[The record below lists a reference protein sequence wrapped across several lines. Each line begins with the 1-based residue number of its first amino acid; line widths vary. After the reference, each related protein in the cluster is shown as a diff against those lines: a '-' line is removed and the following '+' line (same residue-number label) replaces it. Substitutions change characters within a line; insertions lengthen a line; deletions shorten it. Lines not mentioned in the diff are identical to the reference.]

1 MAWRTLI
8 AVLPALSE
16 ALAISE
22 YSNVGRRES
31 HLSRRES
38 GVNAMCWWELPSSA
52 IIRDQLYVN
61 GGVLTTGNISIDG
74 TLQGGRPND
83 NNSPTKTYVLNL
95 GTGFNTSDIPFQTI
109 DTPFTQVTNG
119 FMAAN
124 DNSFWLYGGLIY
136 ESDSILAYPDANEVE
151 VYDVYMQGPV
161 RYWNQGWQN
170 GRALS
175 NGVTRY
181 VAGGAGVNV
190 RELNQTFYFSGARG
204 EDWGEIRGPGVV
216 RPQHNA
222 NVTSQQF
229 ITADLSDQ
237 ARTSWTNTTLPST
250 VRPRVNGEI
259 VYVPAGKLGAL
270 IVLGGVTTADWQPR
284 SRGTQGSD
292 AIQTAISTGPSF
304 LSRVEVYDLSAKQWY
319 IQNTTGEMPPTG
331 LAEFCATVATS
342 QDGNS
347 HQIYVYGGYP
357 GNGVTT
363 PLPVYD
369 SVYVLSI
376 PAFHWIKISTGS
388 TLLGRRGHKCVKPLP
403 DQMFIIGGHPPGDSQ
418 CIDIIRIFNL
428 NTLEFSTEYKPAT
441 YEDYKVPS
449 AIRNVI
455 GGDETGGAT
464 RTASRW
470 AAPTLEKMFVSERP
484 PTKATTWY
492 PYSAAPAT
500 GTPSISII
508 QTKSETPKFVYPV
521 VAVCVVLV
529 LAIIGGLI
537 AWFCIRRRRQ
547 QRAAKAAGNEQF
559 QNSEK
564 DSKLAGAYQ
573 QYPADPPHGYNSY
586 GSVSTVAPA
595 YSQHAHDG
603 TPQIFFE
610 LPAEPRGPAEL
621 DSGAEYTKLG
631 VIAENHNQND
641 VLSIVPTP
649 ATEHSDPLG
658 TRQTRRSVFSEESTA
673 PVDTDGVSPLTPDP
687 EIAGNSGD
695 PTGSG
700 AAQFSWWRRQSMR
713 GSAVARK
720 ISDISFRSLSRS
732 STGLSRSE
740 SLMSP
745 AAAPV
750 PAGNGSSVAPATNV
764 SITPP
769 SRGSQNEPSK
779 GSQHEPSNKST
790 ESMPIPPP
798 TNTN

>member
-8 AVLPALSE
+8 AVLPALSQ
-16 ALAISE
+16 ALAID
-22 YSNVGRRES
+22 YSDAERRDS
-31 HLSRRES
+31 TLSRRET
-38 GVNAMCWWELPSSA
+38 GVNAICWWELPSSA
-52 IIRDQLYVN
+52 IIRDQLYIN
-61 GGVLTTGNISIDG
+61 GGVLTTGNISLDG
-74 TLQGGRPND
+74 SLSGRANVD
-83 NNSPTKTYVLNL
+83 NIPTKSYVLSL
-95 GTGFNTSDIPFQTI
+95 GTGFNTSDVPFQTI
-109 DTPFTQVTNG
+109 DTNFAQVTNG

-124 DNSFWLYGGLIY
+124 DNSFWLYGGL
-136 ESDSILAYPDANEVE
+136 LADTAAVNRYPPADDIQ
-151 VYDVYMQGPV
+151 VYDVYQQNQPRV
-161 RYWNQGWQN
+161 WNQGWQV
-170 GRALS
+170 GAALS
-175 NGVTRY
+175 DGVNRY

-190 RELNQTFYFSGARG
+190 RELNQSFYFSGARNSK
-204 EDWGEIRGPGVV
+204 WGEIRGPGIVKA
-216 RPQHNA
+216 QYYA

-237 ARTSWTNTTLPST
+237 PHTPWTNTTLPSN
-250 VRPRVNGEI
+250 VRPRVSGEM

-270 IVLGGVTTADWQPR
+270 VVIGGVTNADWQAQ
-284 SRGTQGSD
+284 SVDGQDSATINK
-292 AIQTAISTGPSF
+292 AVSTGPDF
-304 LSRVEVYDLSAKQWY
+304 LSRVEVYDISAKQWY
-319 IQNTTGEMPPTG
+319 IQNTTGDIPPTG
-331 LAEFCATVATS
+331 LAEFCTTVATS

-347 HQIYVYGGYP
+347 HQIYVYGGYA
-357 GNGVTT
+357 GNGEVI

-376 PAFHWIKISTGS
+376 PAFQWIKVTGGTAS
-388 TLLGRRGHKCVKPLP
+388 LGRRGHKCVKPLP
-403 DQMFIIGGHPPGDSQ
+403 DQMFIVGGHPRGDTQ
-418 CIDIIRIFNL
+418 CVDVIRIFNL
-428 NTLEFSTEYKPAT
+428 NTLEFSTEYNPAK
-441 YEDYKVPS
+441 YEDYKIPS
-449 AIRNVI
+449 VVTNVI
-455 GGDETGGAT
+455 GGGETGGAT
-464 RTASRW
+464 KTASRW
-470 AAPTLEKMFVSERP
+470 AAPTLEKMFVTERP

-492 PYSAAPAT
+492 PYTAAPAT

-508 QTKSETPKFVYPV
+508 KTKSETPKFVYPV
-521 VAVCVVLV
+521 VAVCIVLV
-529 LAIIGGLI
+529 LAVIGGLI

-603 TPQIFFE
+603 NPQIFFE

-631 VIAENHNQND
+631 VIAENHDD
-641 VLSIVPTP
+641 VSSIVPTP
-649 ATEHSDPLG
+649 ATEQSDPLG
-658 TRQTRRSVFSEESTA
+658 SRQTRRSVFSEATA

-695 PTGSG
+695 PTSSG

-740 SLMSP
+740 SLMSAP
-745 AAAPV
+745 ALAPA
-750 PAGNGSSVAPATNV
+750 PAGNGSSVTPANV

-769 SRGSQNEPSK
+769 SRGSENEPSK
-779 GSQHEPSNKST
+779 GSKSQDEPSNKST
-790 ESMPIPPP
+790 ESLPIPPP
-798 TNTN
+798 SNTS